1 MGSQIKTVL
10 LLGALTGLL
19 IIIGKML
26 AGSQGMIIALMFAIL
41 MNAGAYWFSDRIV
54 LAMYGAKEVGREEMP
69 DVYEIIEK
77 LCARAGLPLPR
88 VYIIPSES
96 PNAFATGRNP
106 KHAAVALTYGILRL
120 LNREE
125 LEGVIAH
132 ELSHIKNRDILV
144 ATIAATIAG
153 AIMIIADMARFA
165 AIFGFGRRD
174 DDEGGG
180 GLLELLLLAIV
191 APIAALLIQLAI
203 SRSREF
209 LADSTGARISGN
221 PYGLASALEKLEY
234 AASRIPMS
242 SNPATAHMFIV
253 NPLSAETFMKLFST
267 HPPIR
272 ERIERLKRMS
282 PTYW

>member
-1 MGSQIKTVL
+1 MGNQIKTVL
-10 LLGALTGLL
+10 FLGALTGLL
-19 IIIGKML
+19 LVIGKML
-26 AGSQGMIIALMFAIL
+26 AGSQGMVVALMFAIL

-54 LAMYGAKEVGREEMP
+54 LAMYGAKQVDKDELPV
-69 DVYEIIEK
+69 VYDIVEK
-77 LCARAGLPLPR
+77 LCARVGLPMPR
-88 VYIIPSES
+88 IYLIPLDS

-106 KHAAVALTYGILRL
+106 KHAAVALTHGILRL

-174 DDEGGG
+174 DEEGG
-180 GLLELLLLAIV
+180 GLLELLFLAIV

-282 PTYW
+282 PSYW

>member
-1 MGSQIKTVL
+1 MGNQIKTVL
-10 LLGALTGLL
+10 FLGALTGLL
-19 IIIGKML
+19 LVIGKML
-26 AGSQGMIIALMFAIL
+26 AGSQGMVVALMFAIL

-54 LAMYGAKEVGREEMP
+54 LAMYGAKQVHKDELPV
-69 DVYEIIEK
+69 VYDIVEK
-77 LCARAGLPLPR
+77 LCLRAGLPMPR
-88 VYIIPSES
+88 IYLIPSDS

-106 KHAAVALTYGILRL
+106 KHAAVALTHGILRL

-132 ELSHIKNRDILV
+132 ELSHIRNRDILV

-165 AIFGFGRRD
+165 AIFGIGRRD
-174 DDEGGG
+174 DEEGG
-180 GLLELLLLAIV
+180 GLLELLFLAIV

-282 PTYW
+282 PSYW